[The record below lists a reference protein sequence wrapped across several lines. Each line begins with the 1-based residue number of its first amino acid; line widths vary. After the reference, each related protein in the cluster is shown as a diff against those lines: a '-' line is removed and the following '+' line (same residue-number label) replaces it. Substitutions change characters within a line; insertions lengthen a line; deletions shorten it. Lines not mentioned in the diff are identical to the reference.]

1 MSKQLYPSIEPF
13 QQDMLSVSDLHTL
26 HYEQSG
32 NPDGI
37 PVVILHGGPGGGLSG
52 SYRRYFN
59 PERWRII
66 QFSQRGCGQSTPFAE
81 LRENTTW
88 DLVDDIEKLRTHLS
102 IEKWAVFG
110 GSWGSTLSLS
120 YAQSHPEKVQALFL
134 RGIFLLRKKE
144 IDWFYQSGCSKIYP
158 DAWQHY
164 LEPIPVDER
173 GDLVGAYHKRLTSQ
187 DSDVRKEAARAW
199 SVWEAS
205 TSKLMQN
212 QNLMDTFA
220 HDKFAEAFARI
231 ESHYFVN
238 KGFFE
243 NENQIIDN
251 VDQIRHIPTVIVQGR
266 YDVVCPPESAWELS
280 QAWPEAKLEIVQ
292 DAGHS
297 VSEPGIVEA
306 LVTATDHFLTDSHRS
321 LSNCGLRF
329 GLTFELTFELT

>member
-1 MSKQLYPSIEPF
+1 VSKQLYPSISPYQEG
-13 QQDMLSVSDLHTL
+13 MLSVTDLHTL

-32 NPDGI
+32 NPDGF
-37 PVVILHGGPGGGLSG
+37 PVVVLHGGPGGGLSG

-59 PERWRII
+59 PKRWRII

-88 DLVDDIEKLRTHLS
+88 DLVADIEKLRDHLGVTS
-102 IEKWAVFG
+102 WAVFG
-110 GSWGSTLSLS
+110 GSWGSTLSLT
-120 YAQSHPEKVQALFL
+120 YAQTHPENVEALFL

-164 LEPIPVDER
+164 IAPIPELER
-173 GDLVGAYHKRLTSQ
+173 DDLVAAYHKRLISE
-187 DSDVRKEAARAW
+187 DSNVRKEAARAW

-205 TSKLMQN
+205 TSKLIQN
-212 QNLMDTFA
+212 QNLMDSFG
-220 HDKFAEAFARI
+220 HDEFAEAFARI

-243 NENQIIDN
+243 NENQLIDN
-251 VDQIRHIPTVIVQGR
+251 VGIIRHIPAVIVQGR

-280 QAWPEAKLEIVQ
+280 QAWPEARLEIVQ

-297 VSEPGIVEA
+297 VSETGIVRA
-306 LVTATDHFLTDSHRS
+306 LVSATDDFVI
-321 LSNCGLRF
+321 
-329 GLTFELTFELT
+329 

>member
-1 MSKQLYPSIEPF
+1 VSKQLYPSISPYQEG
-13 QQDMLSVSDLHTL
+13 MLSDRLAYPSLR
-26 HYEQSG
+26 
-32 NPDGI
+32 DGF
-37 PVVILHGGPGGGLSG
+37 PVVVLHGGPGGGLSG

-59 PERWRII
+59 PKRWRII

-88 DLVDDIEKLRTHLS
+88 DLVADIEKLRDHLGVTS
-102 IEKWAVFG
+102 WAVFG
-110 GSWGSTLSLS
+110 GSWGSTLSLT
-120 YAQSHPEKVQALFL
+120 YAQTHPENVEALFL

-164 LEPIPVDER
+164 IAPIPELER
-173 GDLVGAYHKRLTSQ
+173 DDLVAAYHKRLISE
-187 DSDVRKEAARAW
+187 DSNVRKEAARAW

-205 TSKLMQN
+205 TSKLIQN
-212 QNLMDTFA
+212 QNLMDSFG
-220 HDKFAEAFARI
+220 HDEFAEAFARI

-243 NENQIIDN
+243 NENQLIDN
-251 VDQIRHIPTVIVQGR
+251 VGIIRHIPAVIVQGR

-280 QAWPEAKLEIVQ
+280 QAWPEARLEIVQ

-297 VSEPGIVEA
+297 VSETGIVRA
-306 LVTATDHFLTDSHRS
+306 LVSATDDFVI
-321 LSNCGLRF
+321 
-329 GLTFELTFELT
+329 

>member
-164 LEPIPVDER
+164 LAPIPVDER

-212 QNLMDTFA
+212 QNLMDSFA

-266 YDVVCPPESAWELS
+266 YDVVCPPESAWDLS

-306 LVTATDHFLTDSHRS
+306 LVRATDHFLTVV
-321 LSNCGLRF
+321 
-329 GLTFELTFELT
+329 

>member
-1 MSKQLYPSIEPF
+1 MSDYLYPSIKPF
-13 QQDMLSVSDLHTL
+13 QEGMLPVSDLHTL

-32 NPDGI
+32 NPDGF

-88 DLVDDIEKLRTHLS
+88 DLVADIEKLRTHLDIKS
-102 IEKWAVFG
+102 WAVFG
-110 GSWGSTLSLS
+110 GSWGSTLSLC
-120 YAQSHPEKVQALFL
+120 YAQTHPKNVEALFL

-164 LEPIPVDER
+164 LIPIPESER
-173 GDLVGAYHKRLTSQ
+173 DDLVAAYHKRLTSE
-187 DSDVRKEAARAW
+187 DSEIRKEAARAW

-205 TSKLMQN
+205 TSKLIQN
-212 QNLMDTFA
+212 QNLMDSFA
-220 HDKFAEAFARI
+220 HDEFAEAFARI

-243 NENQIIDN
+243 NENQLIDN
-251 VDQIRHIPTVIVQGR
+251 IDSIRHIPAVIVQGR

-280 QAWPEAKLEIVQ
+280 QAWPEARLEIVQ

-297 VSEPGIVEA
+297 VSETGIVKA
-306 LVTATDHFLTDSHRS
+306 LVSATDDFST
-321 LSNCGLRF
+321 
-329 GLTFELTFELT
+329 

>member
-164 LEPIPVDER
+164 LAPIPVDER
-173 GDLVGAYHKRLTSQ
+173 DDLVGAYHKRLTSQ

-212 QNLMDTFA
+212 QNLMDSFA
-220 HDKFAEAFARI
+220 HDQFAEAFARI

-280 QAWPEAKLEIVQ
+280 QAWPEARLEIVQ

-297 VSEPGIVEA
+297 VSEPGIIEA
-306 LVTATDHFLTDSHRS
+306 LVSATDDFLTVV
-321 LSNCGLRF
+321 
-329 GLTFELTFELT
+329 